1 MAKERAGE
9 PAGWVLTSRFPD
21 EKQALKAYE
30 TARDLLL
37 SDDLDAS
44 VFRFTVSGV
53 SFVAVLGNPP
63 LKREAAEKVESALR
77 AGQPAELPPGVLD
90 HLRER
95 RRAFKGLRIDYL
107 ERRGRTT

>member
-1 MAKERAGE
+1 MMKERAGE

-21 EKQALKAYE
+21 EKRALKAYE

-44 VFRFTVSGV
+44 VFRFTLSGV
-53 SFVAVLGNPP
+53 SFVAVLGAPP
-63 LKREAAEKVESALR
+63 LKREAVEMVESALSAGER
-77 AGQPAELPPGVLD
+77 AEVPPGVLE

-95 RRAFKGLRIDYL
+95 RRAFKGLRVDYL